1 MYFLLYNNN
10 QGKEKKVDKKN
21 EMERKKER
29 NGKKERMKTE
39 KNKEWFAYW
48 YH

>member
-1 MYFLLYNNN
+1 VYFLLYNNN
-10 QGKEKKVDKKN
+10 QGKEKKADKKK